1 MKIIQKIPKVCFTCI
16 NKLSIHAYFALIS
29 KCELFYI
36 KPFAYRRFMFCNIVG
51 KHQIDVF
58 LRFLNYAAYLTD
70 NETSLPLNAHWTQT
84 SNPYK
89 ALHVFFRRF
98 SFLQCFQYLIC
109 LQKSVQTQVCQFC
122 ADQPIQLR
130 GFEQKYHINMRNS
143 FALNT
148 PFTFRN
154 L

>member
-1 MKIIQKIPKVCFTCI
+1 MTKKAFFLTKIIQKIPKVCFTCI

-36 KPFAYRRFMFCNIVG
+36 KPFAYRKFMFCNIVG

-89 ALHVFFRRF
+89 ALHVKILSRSQEF
-98 SFLQCFQYLIC
+98 S
-109 LQKSVQTQVCQFC
+109 
-122 ADQPIQLR
+122 
-130 GFEQKYHINMRNS
+130 QKY
-143 FALNT
+143 T
-148 PFTFRN
+148 TFW
-154 L
+154 